1 MNKRDKIASFK
12 KILNSAKELKAVS
25 EQNLN
30 IAARL
35 ESEANS
41 ALMLLGATSGQTRKG
56 KHFLSNE
63 EKISL
68 LASLTKK

>member
-1 MNKRDKIASFK
+1 MNKRDKITSFK
-12 KILNSAKELKAVS
+12 TILNSAKELKAVS

-30 IAARL
+30 IATRL

-56 KHFLSNE
+56 KYELSS
-63 EKISL
+63 EKKLSL
-68 LASLTKK
+68 IGNLTKK